1 MNGSS
6 PKDEAYFGLSS
17 LTIQPIPDCHF
28 SQTGRSCAVIK
39 GYGRHAVQHDI
50 FGNLSRK
57 DGVLVALEEIAC
69 QNRLDEHQI
78 GLARIL
84 RSKENHTLLHAALE
98 CATKIERSSDIL
110 IAEALNVLV
119 AQDLPVSIRSLAAGA
134 LGHLISR
141 RPTQADSDFD
151 LDRVTESMAHVL
163 RKSESPALKKALL
176 KAIGLARSRR
186 PRNGPKPP
194 LQMKR
199 ARG

>member
-1 MNGSS
+1 M
-6 PKDEAYFGLSS
+6 
-17 LTIQPIPDCHF
+17 
-28 SQTGRSCAVIK
+28 
-39 GYGRHAVQHDI
+39 QHDI

-57 DGVLVALEEIAC
+57 DEVLSALEEIAS

-84 RSKENHTLLHAALE
+84 RFKENHTLLCAALE

-119 AQDLPVSIRSLAAGA
+119 ALDLPVSIRSLAASS
-134 LGHLISR
+134 LGHLIYH
-141 RPTQADSDFD
+141 RPTKTDSDFD
-151 LDRVTESMAHVL
+151 LDMVMDSMAHVL
-163 RKSESPALKKALL
+163 RKSESPTLKKALF

-186 PRNGPKPP
+186 PRNGHKSP

-199 ARG
+199 AGV